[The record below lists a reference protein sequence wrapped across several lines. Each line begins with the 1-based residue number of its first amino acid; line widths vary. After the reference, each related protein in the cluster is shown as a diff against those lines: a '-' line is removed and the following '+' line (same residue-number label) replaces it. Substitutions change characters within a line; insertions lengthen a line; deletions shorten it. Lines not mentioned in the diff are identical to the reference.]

1 MQQINLTNNDGSAI
15 LFIVSM
21 LSKTYWSILMNYY
34 LLESICWLSGCLTI
48 LSIILLLKEEFK
60 KNKNEKH
67 SNILSLFFIFF
78 MSFWVIFGVG
88 FNSLN
93 SNERNQAYTLALNK
107 DKVLNELVYQNL
119 KTNSFLIKN
128 TYCELD
134 SQISNPIC
142 FALISRIKKLNYT
155 YYNNFLDT
163 EDLSYVYINNNES
176 VVNLYQLQVEKM
188 AESITNIAIKK
199 VE

>member
-1 MQQINLTNNDGSAI
+1 MQQINWTNNDGSAI

-48 LSIILLLKEEFK
+48 LSIILLVKEEFK

-67 SNILSLFFIFF
+67 SNLLSLFFIVF

-134 SQISNPIC
+134 NQISNPIC

-163 EDLSYVYINNNES
+163 EYLSSVYINNNES
-176 VVNLYQLQVEKM
+176 VVNVYQLQVEKM